1 MFSDISVVITNN
13 EKIMDFKKLWV
24 VKLRT
29 TQKTHN
35 EWNSPNC
42 YEIYRWCGERQK
54 CESLPWK
61 PDGIKQWWREKECRA
76 L

>member
-1 MFSDISVVITNN
+1 MFSDISVVISNN

-42 YEIYRWCGERQK
+42 YEIYRWRGEREK
-54 CESLPWK
+54 CESFSLSYVCVSITNGPY
-61 PDGIKQWWREKECRA
+61 